1 VSEIRRA
8 IVKSYDASAHAAAV
22 QIAGSL
28 AVWLD
33 AIRVATNIPPADVAT
48 GRQCTVLFLD
58 PSNQDDAVIIAIQG
72 ALPSVGEILIATST
86 ADLTLTTTAQSI
98 TGDGDSS
105 KVRLLLPTPG
115 DWLIEAVFDF
125 VFDVAGATIA
135 IGQLYLNDS
144 GSAESGTAAFA
155 TVDTDRATVAQH
167 WKVTT
172 TTANTPV
179 ELKALKVGN
188 FGTLRAI
195 TPDTRLAATGV
206 KRSTGGSGVSDHGAL
221 TGLADDDHTQYQKES
236 EKGAA
241 NGYAPLDG
249 SGLILDSD
257 IPAAIARDSELHTV
271 DDQHSPLGGYY
282 PGVLSTGIKTTPQVP
297 YAGDGFTITGL
308 RCRVAVAASG
318 ADLKVKIRR
327 NGVSLGE
334 VNLGT
339 TQHLQRLR
347 LSWRLL
353 RHRDHPDRHH
363 PQRGLRPGLD
373 GGAMTTYERVIKR
386 LEEMGY
392 DDLQMS
398 TNFANDLNADSL
410 DQVDI
415 IMQMEEEFGEIDD
428 PDTRNGLVSVGH
440 VVRYIDGL
448 P

>member
-1 VSEIRRA
+1 MTQRFDDDPNAIPGRKIIHKA
-8 IVKSYDASAHAAAV
+8 IVRAYASGTHKADI
-22 QIAGSL
+22 QIVGSHPTL
-28 AVWLD
+28 IADV
-33 AIRVATNIPPADVAT
+33 RVATNIPPADVVD
-48 GRQCTVLFLD
+48 GRQCTVLLLD
-58 PSNQDDAVIIAIQG
+58 PSNQDEAVIIAIQG
-72 ALPSVGEILIATST
+72 ALPSVGEILVATST
-86 ADLTLTTTAQSI
+86 TDLALTTTAQSI

-125 VFDVAGATIA
+125 AFDAAGATIA

-144 GSAESGTAAFA
+144 GSAESGTAAF
-155 TVDTDRATVAQH
+155 TSDDTERATVAQH

-179 ELKALKVGN
+179 ELKALKSAAV
-188 FGTLRAI
+188 GTLRAI
-195 TPDTRLAATGV
+195 TPDTRLTATGV
-206 KRSTGGSGVSDHGAL
+206 KRSTGGSGVTDHGAL

-271 DDQHSPLGGYY
+271 DDQHSPLGGYF

-297 YAGDGFTITGL
+297 YAG
-308 RCRVAVAASG
+308 
-318 ADLKVKIRR
+318 

-339 TQHLQRLR
+339 TQAGTLAIF
-347 LSWRLL
+347 S
-353 RHRDHPDRHH
+353 
-363 PQRGLRPGLD
+363 
-373 GGAMTTYERVIKR
+373 
-386 LEEMGY
+386 
-392 DDLQMS
+392 
-398 TNFANDLNADSL
+398 
-410 DQVDI
+410 
-415 IMQMEEEFGEIDD
+415 
-428 PDTRNGLVSVGH
+428 VSVSAGDYFDIEITQTGTTPNEGSDLVWM
-440 VVRYIDGL
+440 VV